1 VHKSVAGL
9 IPKRALLAAIA
20 VVTVASTSVLA
31 VDHTKLDGRM
41 SGYQYLTPEIQA
53 LQDDDSLNPGMTVL
67 ALGEELW
74 NKVEGAAEK
83 SCGDC
88 HFDAEDRMW
97 KIAARYPKYLENI
110 PGFGEIV
117 GLEEQIN
124 WMRERKMEAE
134 PYAYESDEMLA
145 LATYVAYQ
153 SRLLPVEVDTRGI
166 SQWFYNHGQELYEE
180 QRGKLSLSCADCH
193 EDQKGNAWLEDRLSE
208 GQSNGFPSYR
218 LRWESLASVQ
228 RQIRW
233 CNELV
238 QAEPLEFGSED
249 MLDLTFFVR
258 WRGRGLFVESPAVRP

>member
-1 VHKSVAGL
+1 MHKSVAGL

>member
-1 VHKSVAGL
+1 MAGL